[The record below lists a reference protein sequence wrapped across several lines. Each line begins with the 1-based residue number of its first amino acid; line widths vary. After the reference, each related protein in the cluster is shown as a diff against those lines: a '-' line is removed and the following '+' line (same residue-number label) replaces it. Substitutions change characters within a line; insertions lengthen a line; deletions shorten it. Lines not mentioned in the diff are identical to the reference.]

1 MHGRLFDEECLME
14 FRIELGNAATDVGA
28 IDKVVRAAD
37 PAASVDMDSASAT
50 LRVAAALD
58 AFDLVRLLDQAG
70 YPVTHRQVRQ
80 LPSVCC
86 GGCGG

>member
-1 MHGRLFDEECLME
+1 ME
-14 FRIELGNAATDVGA
+14 FRIELGNAAADVGA
-28 IDKVVRAAD
+28 IDKVIRAVD
-37 PAASVDMDSASAT
+37 PAASVDMDSTSTT

-58 AFDLVRLLDQAG
+58 AFDLVRLLNQAG
-70 YPVTHRQVRQ
+70 CPVAPRQVRQ